1 MGRAL
6 LDWDE
11 WNPGLDTDDMTLRA
25 VLDTLP
31 AAAAE
36 DVPEIIRK
44 YENPESPDAL
54 PGAIALARHD
64 CIHVLLGRGL
74 HVQDEAFVIGATM
87 GAASD
92 IADEGVHRRIRDVRG
107 RALPEGL
114 AIQTG
119 AYSKL
124 PAWRRVR
131 HRQSAQCRPAS
142 GPAGGCAVANHDR
155 GRDPQAF
162 RHREGRAAR
171 LFPQGR
177 TAGAGHAGQPAAG
190 HLGASAG
197 PIAEP
202 ARHAGGVAEGSGG
215 RTARRLV

>member
-92 IADEGVHRRIRDVRG
+92 ITDAAVDTFIRVSTTLYPKAWQFKPEHIPSYRLGVGFAIDNLPNADLHLVPLEDAPWQTMTVGEIRKHFGIVKEELRAYFRKAELLVPGTRASRRLDTSAHRRDQSLNPRD
-107 RALPEGL
+107 
-114 AIQTG
+114 T
-119 AYSKL
+119 
-124 PAWRRVR
+124 
-131 HRQSAQCRPAS
+131 
-142 GPAGGCAVANHDR
+142 
-155 GRDPQAF
+155 QA
-162 RHREGRAAR
+162 E
-171 LFPQGR
+171 
-177 TAGAGHAGQPAAG
+177 
-190 HLGASAG
+190 
-197 PIAEP
+197 
-202 ARHAGGVAEGSGG
+202 
-215 RTARRLV
+215 